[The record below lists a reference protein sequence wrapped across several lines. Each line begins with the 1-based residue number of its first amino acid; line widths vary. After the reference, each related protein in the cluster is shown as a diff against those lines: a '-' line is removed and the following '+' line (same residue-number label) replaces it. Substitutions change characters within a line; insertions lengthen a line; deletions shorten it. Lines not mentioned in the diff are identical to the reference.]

1 MKKERKHITH
11 NRILFAVKFLYL
23 TLVIIS
29 LIIVFL
35 YIAFKVFV
43 SPPPIDNID
52 KKTTVSQEN
61 EAPETSIS
69 KKERK
74 DRSYTFLLV
83 ASDKSGALA
92 DVIMLVN
99 YDVLNQ
105 NVGMVSIPR
114 DTLVDPNHIA
124 SFPKI
129 NSSYKGDITNIKA
142 IVTDMLGIPIDF
154 YITVDIDGFVKLID
168 SIGGVDFNVPVHMAY
183 DDPAQNLSI
192 HYEPGMQH
200 LTGQQALEVCR
211 LRYNQDG
218 TLAYADYDVGRTN
231 TQRALLMA
239 VAKKVLKH
247 PEKIQSYTKIW
258 TEYVDTDLTIANI
271 LWFAEAA
278 MHCDLSNSV
287 KSIALPGDG
296 NVTCDGI
303 KYCYQLYPDQVLDII
318 NEYINPYTQDLALND
333 LNIYQVK

>member
-129 NSSYKGDITNIKA
+129 NSSYSHFHS
-142 IVTDMLGIPIDF
+142 PS
-154 YITVDIDGFVKLID
+154 YILLFPFLFEYVYTVHSVSL
-168 SIGGVDFNVPVHMAY
+168 N
-183 DDPAQNLSI
+183 N
-192 HYEPGMQH
+192 
-200 LTGQQALEVCR
+200 
-211 LRYNQDG
+211 
-218 TLAYADYDVGRTN
+218 ADYTK
-231 TQRALLMA
+231 A
-239 VAKKVLKH
+239 VVNFPKTH
-247 PEKIQSYTKIW
+247 
-258 TEYVDTDLTIANI
+258 
-271 LWFAEAA
+271 
-278 MHCDLSNSV
+278 
-287 KSIALPGDG
+287 
-296 NVTCDGI
+296 
-303 KYCYQLYPDQVLDII
+303 
-318 NEYINPYTQDLALND
+318 
-333 LNIYQVK
+333 